1 MLLTLRNNIMIKF
14 VLPLIVLLSAPFAVN
29 AQEKTTYQL
38 STHIL
43 DIHSGKPASGVI
55 IKLYQKNSDNAWQEI
70 DSGTTDSNG
79 RITDFLPQDKD
90 NSGIYKLSFET
101 KEYFEKQNVSS
112 IYPYVDVVFQI
123 EGNSH
128 YHIPL
133 TMSANGYA
141 TYRGN

>member
-1 MLLTLRNNIMIKF
+1 MIKF
-14 VLPLIVLLSAPFAVN
+14 ILPLIVLLSAPFSIN
-29 AQEKTTYQL
+29 AQEKTSYQL

-43 DIHSGKPASGVI
+43 DINSGKPASGVI
-55 IKLYQKNSDNAWQEI
+55 IKLYQKRSDNLWQEI
-70 DSGTTDSNG
+70 DSGITDANG
-79 RITDFLPQDKD
+79 RIADFLPRDKD

-101 KEYFEKQNVSS
+101 KEYFEKQKLSS
-112 IYPYVDVVFQI
+112 IYPYVDVVFEI
-123 EGNSH
+123 EGTSH